1 MPKLPGGNKRKMPDN
16 PTPEMLKKMRADT
29 PPSPPVVQEQTKSRK
44 ATVEDVDE
52 DVDMDRDFAPGGDAD
67 YYVEEDEDGR
77 FFGGGLTGEQKEIL
91 NTFENAGGE
100 GVLEDV
106 RLFIWYDV
114 DLIVAECSGRQLEEM
129 SITGIRRIL
138 LRFERAANKNQDQ
151 RSKYPDDPSKWVASF
166 LIASTHILR

>member
-1 MPKLPGGNKRKMPDN
+1 MPGGNKRKMPDN

-29 PPSPPVVQEQTKSRK
+29 PPSPPPAQEKPPSRK
-44 ATVEDVDE
+44 ATVEDADD

-67 YYVEEDEDGR
+67 YYVEEDEEGR

-91 NTFENAGGE
+91 NIFENAGGE

-106 RLFIWYDV
+106 RPSFWYEV
-114 DLIVAECSGRQLEEM
+114 DLIIAECSRRQLEEM
-129 SITGIRRIL
+129 SITGIRRVL

-151 RSKYPDDPSKWVASF
+151 RSKYPNDPSKSVALLF
-166 LIASTHILR
+166 TTWYHTLK